1 MNERADRSG
10 GATPGGDRTHR
21 VPVLVVG
28 GSLVGLSTS
37 VFLGRLGVRHTLVE
51 RHTGTSIHPRGRGN
65 NVRTM
70 EIFRVAGTEPDIR
83 RAAATLADNHGI
95 LQTPT
100 LVGDAGEWLFKQ
112 IDAGGGLARFSPSS
126 WCLCSQN
133 DLEPELL
140 THATNL
146 GGDVRFGTELLSF
159 EADAEGV
166 TAIVKS
172 RETGEHTTIR
182 ADYMVAADGPRSPVR
197 EQLGIGQSGP
207 GDLFHNVSI
216 TFRSRRLADVV
227 GERRFIVCYLTD
239 ENADGAL
246 LPVDNRENWVFHA
259 PWHPEQGE
267 TVEDFTDERC
277 AAHIRRAIGD
287 PDLDVEITG
296 KAPWH
301 AAQRVARSYR
311 SGRVLLA
318 GDSAHEM
325 SPTGAFGS
333 NTGIQDAHNL
343 AWKLAA
349 VLEGWAG
356 EALLDTYDTERRPVA
371 EATSARAAAR
381 SVEHSHPG
389 FAPPPVMGGGGPG
402 AAGGPDGA
410 PGAAPGAGPDGVP
423 GAGPGGGFGGGS
435 GGVPGAGPGGLSGA
449 GSVAGSGVGL
459 AGGPGGSV
467 GAGAGGAPGAGS
479 GGVSGAGSDGLPGA
493 GSGGVPGGPVAGA
506 GSGVGFDG
514 GPGGGF
520 GGGSGGVP
528 GAGPGGLSGAGSV
541 AGPGGS
547 GGAGS
552 GAGFAGGPGGSS
564 GGVPGGA
571 PGAGSGG
578 RPGGMPGA
586 SGPGGRPGGRPG
598 GGPQRGILNV
608 ALGYRYPQG
617 AVVGADAASPVVPEG
632 LDLTGAPGSRAPHLW
647 LRQGDARVSTLDLY
661 EDSLVLLSDAA
672 QPTGWHEAATR
683 VAAELRVPLKPYRVG
698 GTPEAD
704 LVPDDEETDWARAHG
719 VTRGGAVLIRPDGFV
734 AWRSPGP
741 APDPESMLRQVVG
754 TVLART

>member
-10 GATPGGDRTHR
+10 GAAPGAGRTHR

-28 GSLVGLSTS
+28 GSLVGLSMS

-51 RHTGTSIHPRGRGN
+51 RHAGTSIHPRGRGN

-112 IDAGGGLARFSPSS
+112 IDPGNGLARFSPSS

-140 THATNL
+140 THAVNL
-146 GGDVRFGTELLSF
+146 GGDLRFGTELLSF
-159 EADAEGV
+159 ETDADGV

-182 ADYMVAADGPRSPVR
+182 ADYLVAADGPRSPVR

-227 GERRFIVCYLTD
+227 GDRRFIVCYLTD

-356 EALLDTYDTERRPVA
+356 EPLLDTYDAERRPVA
-371 EATSARAAAR
+371 EATSARAAHR

-389 FAPPPVMGGGGPG
+389 FAPPPGMGGGGPG
-402 AAGGPDGA
+402 
-410 PGAAPGAGPDGVP
+410 
-423 GAGPGGGFGGGS
+423 
-435 GGVPGAGPGGLSGA
+435 
-449 GSVAGSGVGL
+449 
-459 AGGPGGSV
+459 
-467 GAGAGGAPGAGS
+467 
-479 GGVSGAGSDGLPGA
+479 
-493 GSGGVPGGPVAGA
+493 
-506 GSGVGFDG
+506 
-514 GPGGGF
+514 
-520 GGGSGGVP
+520 
-528 GAGPGGLSGAGSV
+528 
-541 AGPGGS
+541 
-547 GGAGS
+547 
-552 GAGFAGGPGGSS
+552 

-571 PGAGSGG
+571 PRGGPGGGPGGEGPGGAPRGG
-578 RPGGMPGA
+578 PGGAPGGGGPGGMPGGVPGGGGPA
-586 SGPGGRPGGRPG
+586 GTRGGAPGGGGPGGASGGAPAG
-598 GGPQRGILNV
+598 PPGGPQRGILNV

-617 AVVGADAASPVVPEG
+617 AVVGADPATPVVPEG

-647 LRQGDARVSTLDLY
+647 LRRGEERLSTLDLY

-672 QPTGWHEAATR
+672 QPTGWHEAATE
-683 VAAELRVPLKPYRVG
+683 VAAALRVPLKPYRVG
-698 GTPEAD
+698 GTPGAD

-741 APDPESMLRQVVG
+741 APDPEAMLRQVVG
-754 TVLART
+754 TVLARA

>member
-10 GATPGGDRTHR
+10 GATQGGDRTHR

-51 RHTGTSIHPRGRGN
+51 RHAGTSIHPRGRGN

-112 IDAGGGLARFSPSS
+112 IDPGNGLARFSPSS

-140 THATNL
+140 THAANL
-146 GGDVRFGTELLSF
+146 GGDLRFGTELLSF
-159 EADAEGV
+159 EADTEGV

-182 ADYMVAADGPRSPVR
+182 ADYLVAADGPRSPVR

-227 GERRFIVCYLTD
+227 GDRRFIVCYLTE

-296 KAPWH
+296 RAPWH

-356 EALLDTYDTERRPVA
+356 EGLLDTYDMERRPVA
-371 EATSARAAAR
+371 EATSARAAHR

-402 AAGGPDGA
+402 GA
-410 PGAAPGAGPDGVP
+410 P
-423 GAGPGGGFGGGS
+423 GGS
-435 GGVPGAGPGGLSGA
+435 GGPESGPGAVGG
-449 GSVAGSGVGL
+449 
-459 AGGPGGSV
+459 AGGPGGP
-467 GAGAGGAPGAGS
+467 GGAGGPGHA
-479 GGVSGAGSDGLPGA
+479 
-493 GSGGVPGGPVAGA
+493 
-506 GSGVGFDG
+506 
-514 GPGGGF
+514 
-520 GGGSGGVP
+520 
-528 GAGPGGLSGAGSV
+528 
-541 AGPGGS
+541 
-547 GGAGS
+547 
-552 GAGFAGGPGGSS
+552 AGGPGGL
-564 GGVPGGA
+564 GGPGGPGGA
-571 PGAGSGG
+571 PGGPGGPGGAPGSGG
-578 RPGGMPGA
+578 
-586 SGPGGRPGGRPG
+586 PG

-608 ALGYRYPQG
+608 ALGYRYPRG
-617 AVVGADAASPVVPEG
+617 AVVGADPATPVVPEG

-647 LRQGDARVSTLDLY
+647 LRRGEERLSTLDLY

-672 QPTGWHEAATR
+672 QPTGWHEAAAE
-683 VAAELRVPLKPYRVG
+683 VAAEMRVPLKPYRVG
-698 GTPEAD
+698 GTPGAD

-719 VTRGGAVLIRPDGFV
+719 VTRGGAVLVRPDGFV

-741 APDPESMLRQVVG
+741 APDPAAMLRQVVG
-754 TVLART
+754 SVLART

>member
-10 GATPGGDRTHR
+10 GATQGGDRTHR

-51 RHTGTSIHPRGRGN
+51 RHAGTSIHPRGRGN

-112 IDAGGGLARFSPSS
+112 IDPGNGLARFSPSS

-140 THATNL
+140 THAVNL
-146 GGDVRFGTELLSF
+146 GGDLRFGTELLSF
-159 EADAEGV
+159 EADTEGV

-182 ADYMVAADGPRSPVR
+182 ADYLVAADGPRSPVR

-227 GERRFIVCYLTD
+227 GDRRFIVCYLTE

-296 KAPWH
+296 RAPWH

-356 EALLDTYDTERRPVA
+356 EGLLDTYDMERRPVA
-371 EATSARAAAR
+371 EATSARAAHR

-402 AAGGPDGA
+402 GA
-410 PGAAPGAGPDGVP
+410 P
-423 GAGPGGGFGGGS
+423 GGS
-435 GGVPGAGPGGLSGA
+435 GGPESGPGAVGG
-449 GSVAGSGVGL
+449 
-459 AGGPGGSV
+459 AGGPGGP
-467 GAGAGGAPGAGS
+467 GGAGGPGHA
-479 GGVSGAGSDGLPGA
+479 
-493 GSGGVPGGPVAGA
+493 
-506 GSGVGFDG
+506 
-514 GPGGGF
+514 
-520 GGGSGGVP
+520 
-528 GAGPGGLSGAGSV
+528 
-541 AGPGGS
+541 
-547 GGAGS
+547 
-552 GAGFAGGPGGSS
+552 AGGPGGL
-564 GGVPGGA
+564 GGPGGPGGA
-571 PGAGSGG
+571 PGGPGGPGGAPGSGG
-578 RPGGMPGA
+578 PGGVPG
-586 SGPGGRPGGRPG
+586 SGGPGGAPGSGGPG

-608 ALGYRYPQG
+608 ALGYRYPRG
-617 AVVGADAASPVVPEG
+617 AVVGADPATPVVPEG

-647 LRQGDARVSTLDLY
+647 LRRGEERLSTLDLY

-672 QPTGWHEAATR
+672 QPTGWHEAAAE
-683 VAAELRVPLKPYRVG
+683 VAAEMRVPLKPYRVG
-698 GTPEAD
+698 GTPGAD

-719 VTRGGAVLIRPDGFV
+719 VTRGGAVLVRPDGFV

-741 APDPESMLRQVVG
+741 APDPAAMLRQVVG
-754 TVLART
+754 SVLART

>member
-10 GATPGGDRTHR
+10 GATQGGDRTHR

-51 RHTGTSIHPRGRGN
+51 RHAGTSIHPRGRGN

-112 IDAGGGLARFSPSS
+112 IDPGNGLARFSPSS

-140 THATNL
+140 THAANL
-146 GGDVRFGTELLSF
+146 GGDLRFGTELLSF
-159 EADAEGV
+159 EADTEGV

-182 ADYMVAADGPRSPVR
+182 ADYLVAADGPRSPVR

-227 GERRFIVCYLTD
+227 GDRRFIVCYLTE

-296 KAPWH
+296 RAPWH

-356 EALLDTYDTERRPVA
+356 EGLLDTYDMERRPVA
-371 EATSARAAAR
+371 EATSARAAHR

-402 AAGGPDGA
+402 GA
-410 PGAAPGAGPDGVP
+410 P
-423 GAGPGGGFGGGS
+423 GGS
-435 GGVPGAGPGGLSGA
+435 GGPESGPGAVGG
-449 GSVAGSGVGL
+449 
-459 AGGPGGSV
+459 AGGPGG
-467 GAGAGGAPGAGS
+467 P
-479 GGVSGAGSDGLPGA
+479 
-493 GSGGVPGGPVAGA
+493 
-506 GSGVGFDG
+506 G
-514 GPGGGF
+514 GPGG
-520 GGGSGGVP
+520 
-528 GAGPGGLSGAGSV
+528 ADGPGRA
-541 AGPGGS
+541 
-547 GGAGS
+547 
-552 GAGFAGGPGGSS
+552 AGGPGGPGGPGGVPGS
-564 GGVPGGA
+564 GGPGGA
-571 PGAGSGG
+571 PGSG
-578 RPGGMPGA
+578 
-586 SGPGGRPGGRPG
+586 GPGGPGGPGRGPG

-608 ALGYRYPQG
+608 ALGYRYPRG
-617 AVVGADAASPVVPEG
+617 AVVGADPATPVVPEG

-647 LRQGDARVSTLDLY
+647 LRRGEERLSTLDLY

-672 QPTGWHEAATR
+672 QPTGWHEAAAE
-683 VAAELRVPLKPYRVG
+683 VAAEMRVPLKPYRVG
-698 GTPEAD
+698 GTPGAD

-719 VTRGGAVLIRPDGFV
+719 VTRGGAVLVRPDGFV

-741 APDPESMLRQVVG
+741 APDPAAMLRQVVG
-754 TVLART
+754 SVLART